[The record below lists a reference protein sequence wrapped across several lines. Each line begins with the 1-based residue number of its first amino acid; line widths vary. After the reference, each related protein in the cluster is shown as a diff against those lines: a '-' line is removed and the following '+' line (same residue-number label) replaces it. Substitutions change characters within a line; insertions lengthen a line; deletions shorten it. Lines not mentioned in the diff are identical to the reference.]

1 VQPHAPGRRR
11 SLADARTHTPAR
23 RQTAEREDRENFL
36 AQAQK
41 HGSACRVLYR
51 VPRSLPTNARRA
63 DMDTATALR
72 QYNPLHG
79 LIRHSG
85 KLKLLDKLLGA
96 HRPAGRPAAAPTDHA
111 AAQSD

>member
-1 VQPHAPGRRR
+1 
-11 SLADARTHTPAR
+11 
-23 RQTAEREDRENFL
+23 
-36 AQAQK
+36 
-41 HGSACRVLYR
+41 
-51 VPRSLPTNARRA
+51 
-63 DMDTATALR
+63 MDTATALR